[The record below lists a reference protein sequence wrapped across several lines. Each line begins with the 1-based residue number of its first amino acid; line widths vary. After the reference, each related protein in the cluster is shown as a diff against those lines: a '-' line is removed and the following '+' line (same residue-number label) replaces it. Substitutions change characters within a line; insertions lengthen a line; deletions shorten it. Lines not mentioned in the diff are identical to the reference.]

1 MTTRQRDE
9 ELRCW
14 RTELETRSSG
24 TLRRIGGIGVP
35 YEKRSRL
42 LPGGFYEVVEKRAL
56 AKTLADRSNI
66 VSRLEHHP
74 EWLLGTTDSGT
85 MRVKDMPQGVDFEV
99 DLPNTSAGNDT
110 YELHRRGDL
119 RYASMGFQVFEDEF
133 RREGAIVVRH
143 LISVRLQEISPTAQ
157 PAYWDT
163 ASALRS
169 LSSQVGEDPEDVE
182 RLAAQ
187 GELRSLFPDRNPVV
201 VDMAPT
207 PLAVAQRSHDE
218 ARSVPDNGLEI
229 RRRRLELMRRRADW
243 ELTPRQRA
251 AQEYRQRTADITTRQ
266 ARLRLA
272 QTRLDVV
279 EARSLDIYAM
289 NSGPAGP

>member
-1 MTTRQRDE
+1 MTTRQRE
-9 ELRCW
+9 EEIRCW

-42 LPGGFYEVVEKRAL
+42 LPGGFYEIVEKRAL

-85 MRVKDMPQGVDFEV
+85 MRVKGMPEGVDFEV
-99 DLPNTSAGNDT
+99 DLPQTTAGNDT
-110 YELHRRGDL
+110 YELHKRGDL
-119 RYASMGFQVFEDEF
+119 RYASMGFQSFEGEF
-133 RREGAIVVRH
+133 RREGSVVVRH
-143 LISVRLQEISPTAQ
+143 LISIRLQEISPTAT

-169 LSSQVGEDPEDVE
+169 LSSQVGEDPEDIE

-187 GELRSLFPDRNPVV
+187 GELRSLFPPRQPVHI
-201 VDMAPT
+201 DMAPT
-207 PLAVAQRSHDE
+207 PLDVVE
-218 ARSVPDNGLEI
+218 ARSAEPSSDGGLDI
-229 RRRRLELMRRRADW
+229 RRRLLALYKRKMDA

-251 AQEYRQRTADITTRQ
+251 MQEYRRTTADLTTRQ
-266 ARLRLA
+266 ARLRLS
-272 QTRLDVV
+272 QTRIDEI
-279 EARSLDIYAM
+279 EARSLGRGEPWDVR
-289 NSGPAGP
+289 PV